1 MAGEMNYSLADLR
14 AAMGDGY
21 DGFGGCGGSAIW
33 LILLFFLFGG
43 RNGWG
48 NSFGEV
54 AAQAATAD
62 SVKTVQNTLDT
73 NALLDAVRGNR
84 DAIERLAQSVGCDF
98 DRVQECCCATQ
109 RLIEQVGNATN
120 LSIKDLS
127 ANVILQSKELTQL
140 IQTCCCNIRTEMLQG
155 FNGVDKTL
163 CSLNSNMIQGFSS
176 LNTSV
181 ERGFASTAFETQKQT
196 CEILKNQDKNTDRIL
211 NWLNTNKQSE
221 LEEKLSLARVE
232 ISQRNQTDAIFDRL
246 RNGYAAYN
254 HCGCNNNGCG
264 CC

>member
-14 AAMGDGY
+14 AAMGDG
-21 DGFGGCGGSAIW
+21 DGMFGGNNSALW

-43 RNGWG
+43 RGGWG
-48 NSFGEV
+48 NTLSEV
-54 AAQAATAD
+54 AARAATED
-62 SVKTVQNTLDT
+62 SVKTVQATLDT
-73 NALLDAVRGNR
+73 NTVLSAIQGNR
-84 DAIERLAQSVGCDF
+84 EAITALAQSMNCGF
-98 DRVQECCCATQ
+98 DRMSECCCATQ

-127 ANVILQSKELTQL
+127 AQTILNSKDLTAL
-140 IQTCCCNIRTEMLQG
+140 IQNCCCEVKTLMLQG

-163 CSLNSNMIQGFSS
+163 CSLNSNMLQGFASV
-176 LNTSV
+176 NTSV
-181 ERGFASTAFETQKQT
+181 ERGFSNLGFLAE
-196 CEILKNQDKNTDRIL
+196 KNTNAIIQAGHADTDCIL

-221 LEEKLSLARVE
+221 LEEKLNIARVE

-254 HCGCNNNGCG
+254 HCGCNTNGCG